1 MRFRP
6 GQPPVPGAGRPL
18 GAKNRLCKQFL
29 NDLLEVW
36 QEDGRAA
43 LRIAV
48 REDPTAFCRMV
59 AGLVPR
65 ELLLGSTVSELDDG
79 QIAEMLIELEHLRAS
94 PMLIEG
100 KIAEHVEVE
109 RAKQN

>member
-48 REDPTAFCRMV
+48 REDPVAFCRMC

-65 ELLLGSTVSELDDG
+65 ELLLGSTVSELDDA
-79 QIAEMLIELEHLRAS
+79 QIAEMILELERIREQ
-94 PMLIEG
+94 PMLLEAKVIEN
-100 KIAEHVEVE
+100 AD
-109 RAKQN
+109 AKRPR